1 MFTEKDFAQSKPD
14 DKKLNNELNKLEHK
28 SKSKKKNVNIKK
40 KVISEILYKLKQE
53 ENNSYLDI
61 MLNDLAFYKNEKNE
75 SFSRNLKKEDNQSP
89 ESFVFN
95 FLEKYLMELCYSTD
109 QEKREEKIRKIYE
122 WYKEK
127 KQYGKDIKTI
137 NYKSYIDK
145 DVIDEK
151 DFSLKKKELI
161 FKTTDMEKNHRN
173 LELINKKILD
183 EYERKKMSKPF
194 WALKKAISSQT
205 ISSQRSNTII
215 TSTKIEKPDFT
226 SLYSSTKGT
235 NIPTK
240 KNYFNDISSYIDKPE
255 GGLLEKDYI
264 HSNPDNIAEN
274 IFLPPVNRETKF
286 SYSYLRPM
294 YDLNDIYME
303 NRIINEKNK
312 QLSLKRSQEEIK
324 EKLKEFSLFRAKFK
338 ENLNNKFEMKN
349 LLNIYVNQNNL
360 SSFLLKKYRIEETE
374 KDKKEDIEPKSIS
387 ELKESESN
395 DINKKKKSSNLNL
408 SIRFQSEKTLKNK
421 LSDDNIKYSNEN
433 YFKSESS
440 EKIDESKGDRSKSYQ
455 KDINASLTQK
465 VSLFEFDE
473 EKNKE
478 QEDNSNK
485 LGKSARF
492 TLSKKFSLRKRK
504 KTTIRKKSMLSNLFT
519 LKLFSGQNEKIK
531 TNQIQNIEMDSKILK
546 SSQIQN
552 TKEFKIKFPQE
563 KLDSELLNKNKKENN
578 SDALPKILAND
589 ILSKEKMVYQN
600 ICKITTNPTNYN
612 YLESDINQR
621 TKMMMLNKNKDEI
634 NKQLLIK
641 IKKRNHFEKLNKR
654 YNTYKHNLLS
664 MRQSLSKEKRQ
675 DYQTLIDKINLKKL
689 DDYEFYDENENELT
703 EIDNRKKNHFLNYK
717 FQKKS
722 EQNNFSLLRALV
734 NPRDNSNYL
743 RFFLP
748 RHGSLLLS
756 RDKPKKFL

>member
-40 KVISEILYKLKQE
+40 KVIGEILYKLKQE

-173 LELINKKILD
+173 LELINKKMLD

-274 IFLPPVNRETKF
+274 NF
-286 SYSYLRPM
+286 
-294 YDLNDIYME
+294 
-303 NRIINEKNK
+303 
-312 QLSLKRSQEEIK
+312 
-324 EKLKEFSLFRAKFK
+324 
-338 ENLNNKFEMKN
+338 
-349 LLNIYVNQNNL
+349 
-360 SSFLLKKYRIEETE
+360 
-374 KDKKEDIEPKSIS
+374 
-387 ELKESESN
+387 
-395 DINKKKKSSNLNL
+395 
-408 SIRFQSEKTLKNK
+408 
-421 LSDDNIKYSNEN
+421 
-433 YFKSESS
+433 
-440 EKIDESKGDRSKSYQ
+440 
-455 KDINASLTQK
+455 
-465 VSLFEFDE
+465 
-473 EKNKE
+473 
-478 QEDNSNK
+478 
-485 LGKSARF
+485 
-492 TLSKKFSLRKRK
+492 
-504 KTTIRKKSMLSNLFT
+504 NLF
-519 LKLFSGQNEKIK
+519 
-531 TNQIQNIEMDSKILK
+531 
-546 SSQIQN
+546 
-552 TKEFKIKFPQE
+552 
-563 KLDSELLNKNKKENN
+563 
-578 SDALPKILAND
+578 
-589 ILSKEKMVYQN
+589 
-600 ICKITTNPTNYN
+600 
-612 YLESDINQR
+612 
-621 TKMMMLNKNKDEI
+621 
-634 NKQLLIK
+634 LI
-641 IKKRNHFEKLNKR
+641 IF
-654 YNTYKHNLLS
+654 
-664 MRQSLSKEKRQ
+664 
-675 DYQTLIDKINLKKL
+675 
-689 DDYEFYDENENELT
+689 
-703 EIDNRKKNHFLNYK
+703 
-717 FQKKS
+717 
-722 EQNNFSLLRALV
+722 
-734 NPRDNSNYL
+734 
-743 RFFLP
+743 
-748 RHGSLLLS
+748 
-756 RDKPKKFL
+756 